1 MEKKSNL
8 SAVSNKEIER
18 ILDNF
23 RIKNS
28 PFIIELYKY
37 LRNINA
43 DKLKDNIVVYD
54 KDEFSNFG
62 FKDRAIG
69 RVVVRYEDIM
79 LCIDV
84 YNRYKPD
91 MIVDNMKI
99 FAKVIRAVAR
109 NIDLD
114 RVIYVRVFKKGDVD
128 HKMGYQIERGYR
140 DRYREFN
147 EDILDLLTI
156 SLEQIEETGF
166 GKIEDIMKYWQ

>member
-1 MEKKSNL
+1 
-8 SAVSNKEIER
+8 
-18 ILDNF
+18 
-23 RIKNS
+23 
-28 PFIIELYKY
+28 
-37 LRNINA
+37 
-43 DKLKDNIVVYD
+43 
-54 KDEFSNFG
+54 
-62 FKDRAIG
+62 
-69 RVVVRYEDIM
+69 M